1 MLSHRLQFSFSSS
14 VTRRFLLPDTTL
26 LSIPAEWSCG
36 SQVVVMGPDD
46 LFVSVTSCC
55 DKSLP
60 EGDNSH
66 CLHVSLNRPFGS
78 RILTPSGIR
87 MNCQILD
94 FSWPNKTQ
102 GLLRA
107 NLVNVAPMWPWDLLM
122 ESTASVVS
130 HSISIGRL
138 HPQHQPSSLLVD
150 SEFLE
155 EDVKV
160 LKGHPVHRMGLLS
173 LVQDAQRTNDIIR
186 GIVDPRAV
194 DGSA

>member
-1 MLSHRLQFSFSSS
+1 HRLQFSFSSS

-78 RILTPSGIR
+78 RILTPSGIS

-102 GLLRA
+102 GLLRS

-130 HSISIGRL
+130 PRTTPSPASAE
-138 HPQHQPSSLLVD
+138 QPPA
-150 SEFLE
+150 EFLE